1 MKVTVS
7 ERSQLCAQ
15 YEQIDHS
22 NDVGYTDRTRPFLQR
37 LHPVNQKPLPSFLTT
52 RKLRNQTLLTFSQ
65 IPSVSSLP
73 NCSFALSASRSRSS
87 ATCLSIRITYC
98 SNTRLSCSRILIAEP
113 YPKSRTTS
121 SNESCF

>member
-7 ERSQLCAQ
+7 ERSQPCAQ

-22 NDVGYTDRTRPFLQR
+22 NDVGYTDRTRPFLQQ
-37 LHPVNQKPLPSFLTT
+37 LHPANQKPLPSFLTT
-52 RKLRNQTLLTFSQ
+52 RKLRNQALLTFSQ
-65 IPSVSSLP
+65 IPCVSSLP
-73 NCSFALSASRSRSS
+73 NCSFALSVSRSS
-87 ATCLSIRITYC
+87 AACLSIRITYC